1 MQKKAKGAVLDSKQ
15 KPFGAMS
22 MRCQNMLKMIPRIVA
37 ERVVLKWSKWNPN
50 INDHNIMDQ
59 LPVG

>member
-1 MQKKAKGAVLDSKQ
+1 MDLKIQKKAKAAVLDHKTR
-15 KPFGAMS
+15 PFGAMS

-50 INDHNIMDQ
+50 MSDKNIVD
-59 LPVG
+59 